1 MNNVEFDEAGE
12 CSNNQSHGPR
22 ERMIL
27 KGKIYIAKI
36 NEAGEYLKRL
46 DEVTKCLS
54 VMNLTNKTNN
64 VEFDKASVDEVT
76 KYLSVMNLTGGNEK
90 FDEAGECSDSRSR
103 RPRKKIRLT

>member
-1 MNNVEFDEAGE
+1 MWKFLEIQILFTLPFIFLCSVVINGTSITTTPKGEMNNVEFDEAGE

-54 VMNLTNKTNN
+54 VMNLTRFY
-64 VEFDKASVDEVT
+64 VEFYSI
-76 KYLSVMNLTGGNEK
+76 
-90 FDEAGECSDSRSR
+90 F
-103 RPRKKIRLT
+103 